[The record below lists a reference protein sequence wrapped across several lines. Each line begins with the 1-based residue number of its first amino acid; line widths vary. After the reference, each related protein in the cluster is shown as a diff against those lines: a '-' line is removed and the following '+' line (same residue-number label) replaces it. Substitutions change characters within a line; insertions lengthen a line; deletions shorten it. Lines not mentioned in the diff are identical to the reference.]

1 MITIF
6 DFDGT
11 LADTLEASIQIY
23 QELAA
28 QHGLTPLEASELPAL
43 REMGAKQV
51 LAHLGISKF
60 RVPSLLLQGRKL
72 LRQRLL
78 EIPLIVG
85 MEETL
90 KTLRERQPNLGILTS
105 NSTENVELFLKVHGL
120 SHYFEFISST
130 SKLSGKHKHLR
141 AIART
146 FSVPTSH
153 LLYIGDEIRDIKAA
167 KKAGTRS
174 VAVTWGFNSP
184 QSLSN
189 EHPDHLVNT
198 PAELLN
204 LALPPFF

>member
-11 LADTLEASIQIY
+11 LADTLEATIQIY
-23 QELAA
+23 QELAVTMKL
-28 QHGLTPLEASELPAL
+28 QPLDLADLPAL

-60 RVPSLLLQGRKL
+60 RVPSLLYQGRKR
-72 LRQRLL
+72 LRARLPQL
-78 EIPLIVG
+78 PLIPG
-85 MEETL
+85 IADALRSM
-90 KTLRERQPNLGILTS
+90 RERSPHLGILTS
-105 NSTENVELFLKVHGL
+105 NSTENVELFLDTHGL
-120 SHYFEFISST
+120 SQHIEFISST

-146 FSVPTSH
+146 FSVPTSQ

-174 VAVTWGFNSP
+174 AAVTWGFNTAH
-184 QSLSN
+184 SLSL
-189 EHPDHLVNT
+189 EHPDHLIT
-198 PAELLN
+198 SPTQLLN
-204 LALPPFF
+204 LPH